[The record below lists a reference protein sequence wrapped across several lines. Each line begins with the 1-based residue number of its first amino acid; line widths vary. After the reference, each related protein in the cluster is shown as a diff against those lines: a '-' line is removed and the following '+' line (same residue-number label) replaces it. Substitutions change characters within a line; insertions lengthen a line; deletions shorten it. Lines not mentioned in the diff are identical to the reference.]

1 MSRVAIV
8 LLVLG
13 VGTWVY
19 TYFGYPLLLMLVG
32 ALARR
37 RTPSPQSGGWPR
49 ISISIPAYNEEAS
62 IAATLDQVL
71 DIDYPAERRQI
82 VVISDASS
90 DRTDDIVRSYAS
102 RGVELLR
109 MPERGGKT
117 AAENAARPLLSG
129 DIVVNTDAS
138 VRIRKD
144 ALKPLIGSFADP
156 SVGVASGRDVSV
168 ARVDDTA
175 NLGESGYVGY
185 EMWVRSLET
194 KVSGIVG
201 ASGCFYAIRRPLHM
215 ALVPV
220 ALSRD
225 FAAALIAREHGFRAI
240 SVNEAVCYVPRTS
253 SLRNEYRRKVRT
265 MARGMET
272 LWYKRNLLHPFR
284 DPVFAWMLFSHK
296 VCRWLTPWLI
306 GLGIAATT
314 VFCLG
319 QRWAQLL
326 AAASGTVLLLAGI
339 GWVWPPER
347 KMPRM
352 LAIPTFAVSG
362 NIAALNAGLRAM
374 RGELNPIWEPT
385 RRKTVET
392 S

>member
-1 MSRVAIV
+1 
-8 LLVLG
+8 
-13 VGTWVY
+13 
-19 TYFGYPLLLMLVG
+19 
-32 ALARR
+32 
-37 RTPSPQSGGWPR
+37 
-49 ISISIPAYNEEAS
+49 
-62 IAATLDQVL
+62 
-71 DIDYPAERRQI
+71 
-82 VVISDASS
+82 
-90 DRTDDIVRSYAS
+90 
-102 RGVELLR
+102 
-109 MPERGGKT
+109 
-117 AAENAARPLLSG
+117 
-129 DIVVNTDAS
+129 
-138 VRIRKD
+138 
-144 ALKPLIGSFADP
+144 
-156 SVGVASGRDVSV
+156 
-168 ARVDDTA
+168 
-175 NLGESGYVGY
+175 
-185 EMWVRSLET
+185 MWIRSLET

-215 ALVPV
+215 SLVPE

-225 FAAALIAREHGFRAI
+225 FAAALIAREHGYRAI

-272 LWYKRNLLHPFR
+272 LWYKRALLHPLR

-296 VCRWLTPWLI
+296 VCRWLSPWLL

-314 VFCLG
+314 AFCFD
-319 QRWAQLL
+319 QSWARLL
-326 AAASGTVLLLAGI
+326 AVLTGIVLLLAGI

-347 KMPRM
+347 RMPRV

-362 NIAALNAGLRAM
+362 NIAAMKAGLRAM